1 MLIFLDLFVSGPP
14 EPPLHCNSSVSKT
27 QSIVLSCSPG
37 FDGGLDQQFCLNLL
51 ALPDSSLVINRTS
64 HTPQFTLQG
73 KKLIGISE
81 IMFYDTQDFN
91 KTRRWGTKWGSFLS
105 ILKED
110 LKWWASPRLLWMQR
124 KLSSQLSIREIQPRQ
139 IILLSFQ
146 ARFEY
151 FELRLDTVFKGIWS
165 ERSNYQ
171 SGSRGENWRGQ
182 CEIFQLDG
190 WVTRHGYKVSSY
202 LQLVKTFSTSAAK

>member
-37 FDGGLDQQFCLNLL
+37 FDGGLEQQFCMNLL

-73 KKLIGISE
+73 KQFLIGIAE
-81 IMFYDTQDFN
+81 IMAYDTQGFN

-110 LKWWASPRLLWMQR
+110 LKWWASLRLLWMQR
-124 KLSSQLSIREIQPRQ
+124 KLSSQLSIREIQSRQ
-139 IILLSFQ
+139 IIVLSFR

-151 FELRLDTVFKGIWS
+151 FELRLDTVLKGFWF
-165 ERSNYQ
+165 ERSNHQ
-171 SGSRGENWRGQ
+171 SGSRGENWH
-182 CEIFQLDG
+182 
-190 WVTRHGYKVSSY
+190 V
-202 LQLVKTFSTSAAK
+202 